1 MRSQPLPN
9 LLATPYVFHRLEPVT
24 ERLATEQLP
33 ALLDADLKTW
43 YLNRTATILAPHL
56 LEFYRRQV
64 EEALTTQ
71 GLDALAPPAR
81 SLLQMSTTDTG
92 TLVQL
97 TLNPTVIDTV
107 SAALVHELAASDE
120 ASGWSTMTRRLA
132 TDLAAGALET
142 LSQERGERALAAMPD
157 PVFEAAV
164 LHTASTPDRV
174 AFRDRVRQYLARI
187 AQHIAF
193 DRATAIEARGAS
205 LVELEHL
212 LGFRDTMPPGVRL
225 APLLQDQHL
234 TVLSAAPYQ
243 ALREALALNT
253 FQRLDGVPWPTA
265 LLTADVARG
274 AAQLRPLLLDTQPD
288 LPPEERAAWAERL
301 WQQREALS
309 DLDADALDALSALW
323 LYQARTPRKMPWQR
337 STSYWPCEGCMP
349 SGMDTVAAGAMNR
362 NSGPRCSRLSHTSKT
377 SGWI

>member
-9 LLATPYVFHRLEPVT
+9 LLAAPYVFHRLEPVT

-33 ALLDADLKTW
+33 AALDADLKTW

-81 SLLQMSTTDTG
+81 SLLQVSTTDTG

-97 TLNPTVIDTV
+97 TLHPTVIDTV

-212 LGFRDTMPPGVRL
+212 LGFRDTMSPGVRL

-274 AAQLRPLLLDTQPD
+274 AAQLRP
-288 LPPEERAAWAERL
+288 RL
-301 WQQREALS
+301 CRKFCSCGREGVVAPVGGEIRRPGS
-309 DLDADALDALSALW
+309 
-323 LYQARTPRKMPWQR
+323 RTVRPQ
-337 STSYWPCEGCMP
+337 
-349 SGMDTVAAGAMNR
+349 
-362 NSGPRCSRLSHTSKT
+362 
-377 SGWI
+377 